1 MLPNTDEMLARIGGA
16 EIFSKLD
23 LKDGYWQVSLTE
35 DASKLTT
42 FNSPIGRFS
51 FTLLPVSVQP
61 TKERSVPEERV
72 NKHADGAIVLFYD
85 MLIFAKDEEEHMTS
99 GS

>member
-1 MLPNTDEMLARIGGA
+1 MMLPNTDEMLARIGGA

-23 LKDGYWQVSLTE
+23 LKDGYWQVPLTE

-51 FTLLPVSVQP
+51 FT
-61 TKERSVPEERV
+61 
-72 NKHADGAIVLFYD
+72 
-85 MLIFAKDEEEHMTS
+85 
-99 GS
+99 